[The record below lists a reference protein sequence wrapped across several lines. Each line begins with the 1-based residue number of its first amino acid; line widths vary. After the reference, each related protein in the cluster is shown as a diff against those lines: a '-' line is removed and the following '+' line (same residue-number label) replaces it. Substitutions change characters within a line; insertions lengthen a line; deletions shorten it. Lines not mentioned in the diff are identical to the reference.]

1 MAEPAK
7 QIDPVFEEGED
18 IRIRL
23 LGVAVRLFRSK
34 GCIDADT
41 ILPGTAKSARGLV
54 QDAFVKLL
62 KSGKWHPGSGG
73 PDIFPLAKV
82 TLDNLFKD
90 LLRKSEY
97 KTYASIDA
105 EEADQILEFIDLR
118 AVSPFKA
125 IAAKDTYEWVRRQM
139 GSDKKAIAFVDAVQ
153 NGATTRAEIAEDL
166 GVDPEEVTK
175 IQKRIQYKLHKMEQM
190 MWELKDQR

>member
-7 QIDPVFEEGED
+7 QIDPVFSEGED
-18 IRIRL
+18 LRIRL
-23 LGVAVRLFRSK
+23 LSVAVRLFGSK
-34 GCIDADT
+34 GCIGPDT
-41 ILPGTAKSARGLV
+41 VLPGTGKTARGLV
-54 QDAFVKLL
+54 QDTFVKLL

-90 LLRKSEY
+90 VLRKSEY
-97 KTYASIDA
+97 KTSAIDA
-105 EEADQILEFIDLR
+105 QESDQALEFIDLR

-125 IAAKDTYEWVRRQM
+125 IALKDTYEWILRQM
-139 GSDKKAIAFVDAVQ
+139 GSDKMARAFVIAVQ
-153 NGATTRAEIAEDL
+153 NGATTRAEVAEDL
-166 GVDPEEVTK
+166 GVDPKEVTK
-175 IQKRIQYKLHKMEQM
+175 IQKRIQYKLHEMEQM